1 MMTPEGMNAM
11 VAVLMRRGLGR
22 ERAAFYARLIGD
34 TIEKDDAGK
43 WVVRDEAGAVIDR
56 IDPIEEN

>member
-1 MMTPEGMNAM
+1 MDRT
-11 VAVLMRRGLGR
+11 VAVLVRRGLGR
-22 ERAAFYARLIGD
+22 ERAALYASLIGD
-34 TIEKDDAGK
+34 TIETDDAGK